1 MQQLGW
7 KGLIGD
13 PGLLIALLGEMLAF
27 SCFPFFFERG
37 LFSSEA
43 AAGVDGGKRLVRE
56 IFGVG
61 MIWSSGLEKLP

>member
-27 SCFPFFFERG
+27 SCFPFFFFFFLFSNGDFFRVERLVLTVERG
-37 LFSSEA
+37 WFEGFLA
-43 AAGVDGGKRLVRE
+43 LG
-56 IFGVG
+56 
-61 MIWSSGLEKLP
+61 

>member
-37 LFSSEA
+37 LFSSGA
-43 AAGVDGGKRLVRE
+43 ALVLT
-56 IFGVG
+56 V
-61 MIWSSGLEKLP
+61 EKGWFEGFLALG